1 MVVSCLLILS
11 LSFLLGKT
19 GSSWLPLEHWMGGV
33 CKASCPVPGF
43 PCGWG
48 HWPRSGGAPY
58 QHGHLLGRGCVPS
71 HTHTHTHTHTHS
83 RESPGPRADAG
94 TKALSH
100 GCRTNERSESFLFQK
115 LIKEGRLGSLVG
127 DASDFGSGHDLM
139 VCEFEPRIGLC
150 ADGSEPGARFG
161 FCVSLSLCPSPVH
174 ALSLSV
180 PKINKKR

>member
-71 HTHTHTHTHTHS
+71 HTHTHTHTHTHANP
-83 RESPGPRADAG
+83 PGPVPTG
-94 TKALSH
+94 AL
-100 GCRTNERSESFLFQK
+100 RPLVMAVEPMNE
-115 LIKEGRLGSLVG
+115 VN
-127 DASDFGSGHDLM
+127 
-139 VCEFEPRIGLC
+139 
-150 ADGSEPGARFG
+150 RF
-161 FCVSLSLCPSPVH
+161 FF
-174 ALSLSV
+174 
-180 PKINKKR
+180 KN